1 MVRRTNKRCIKPG
14 THRKLNIVIL
24 TVLMGRHMITESAR
38 PTLASSA
45 FFSHLST
52 PCYSPPSLWPVI
64 CHLPLQPPDA
74 VLLSQSL
81 SLTKP
86 FHFQTPKY
94 LLKLGA
100 DLTLAGSRGCRRPW
114 PAESDPRLGP
124 QQPASGRGSLL
135 GHCPHLPWLVLVP
148 KHTLIPG
155 HPADCQLQAPRVH
168 RSVLGPC
175 ADRQWAWE
183 ARTSNPRS
191 SSSLLPRDLCC
202 L

>member
-24 TVLMGRHMITESAR
+24 TVLMGRHMITERAT
-38 PTLASSA
+38 PTFASSA

-52 PCYSPPSLWPVI
+52 PCYS
-64 CHLPLQPPDA
+64 LPLARTLPPA
-74 VLLSQSL
+74 PAASRCCSPFSKPVPHQ
-81 SLTKP
+81 P

-94 LLKLGA
+94 LLKLVA

-124 QQPASGRGSLL
+124 QQRASGRGSLL
-135 GHCPHLPWLVLVP
+135 GHCPHLPWLVLIP
-148 KHTLIPG
+148 KDSLIPG

-168 RSVLGPC
+168 RSVLGPR
-175 ADRQWAWE
+175 ADRQRVWE

-191 SSSLLPRDLCC
+191 SSSLLPGDLCC